1 MCVCVFWTFPNDVGS
16 SIVLNNSVILVQY
29 IIKIIIHKS
38 IKKKKQ
44 IKNNWKRSGYMTGIL
59 DFPNGQMV
67 WKTFNSVLEPNGFYI
82 LSVVMMTTIKT
93 EAQVIV

>member
-1 MCVCVFWTFPNDVGS
+1 
-16 SIVLNNSVILVQY
+16 
-29 IIKIIIHKS
+29 
-38 IKKKKQ
+38 
-44 IKNNWKRSGYMTGIL
+44 MTGIL